1 MILEMLT
8 ENCLG
13 YNSDN

>member
-8 ENCLG
+8 ENSLG